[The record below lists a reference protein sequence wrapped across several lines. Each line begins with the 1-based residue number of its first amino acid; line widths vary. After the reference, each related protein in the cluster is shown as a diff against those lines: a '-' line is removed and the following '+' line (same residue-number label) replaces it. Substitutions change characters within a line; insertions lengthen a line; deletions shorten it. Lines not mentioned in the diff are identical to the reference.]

1 MENCLQYTTPEGGH
15 QSNKFHLWGESNTVT
30 AIDYE
35 TATTN
40 FTVKLFFNNVVSTP
54 GPKFLGLDLKDFYL
68 NPPMDC
74 PKFLQIN
81 LDNFPDNVINMY
93 TLMEK
98 VDAKGFA
105 IIQLE
110 KGIYELPYTGIIV

>member
-1 MENCLQYTTPEGGH
+1 
-15 QSNKFHLWGESNTVT
+15 
-30 AIDYE
+30 
-35 TATTN
+35 
-40 FTVKLFFNNVVSTP
+40 
-54 GPKFLGLDLKDFYL
+54 
-68 NPPMDC
+68 MDC